1 MTLRIHALRQLCRVA
16 VLLTGTALSLPIGAA
31 APAPLSL
38 RDAVTA
44 ALAHNPDLGS
54 FEFEFRA
61 ADAVRAQAALRPAPS
76 LDVTVENF
84 AGTGEAQGL
93 KSSETTVALS
103 QIIELGGKRDSRVA
117 VAGAARDALTTAR
130 QAAQLDVLAEVTRR
144 FIAVAALQEQVRLN
158 QRAAEL
164 AERTLR
170 ASDLRVRAAKAPHV
184 EFDRDTISLER
195 ARLDERR
202 ARSELEAGRRSLA
215 ALWGANDA
223 VLDGQPLSDIN
234 GDLRHLPQVEP
245 FEALM
250 TRLESSPDFLRFASE
265 ERLREAELRLAAS
278 GRKPD
283 VAFSGGL
290 RRLQGTQ
297 DTALVASFSI
307 PLFAGRR
314 ASSYIAE
321 AAARRD
327 AVGVQREAALIRARA
342 ELYRLYRAMQEEM
355 AAVESL
361 DGTLAPRMEEALKET
376 EYAFERGRYSYL
388 ELTDAQRE
396 YLDLQRAR
404 IDASAQVQLLVA
416 EIERLTNA
424 PLTNP

>member
-1 MTLRIHALRQLCRVA
+1 
-16 VLLTGTALSLPIGAA
+16 
-31 APAPLSL
+31 
-38 RDAVTA
+38 
-44 ALAHNPDLGS
+44 
-54 FEFEFRA
+54 
-61 ADAVRAQAALRPAPS
+61 
-76 LDVTVENF
+76 
-84 AGTGEAQGL
+84 
-93 KSSETTVALS
+93 
-103 QIIELGGKRDSRVA
+103 
-117 VAGAARDALTTAR
+117 
-130 QAAQLDVLAEVTRR
+130 
-144 FIAVAALQEQVRLN
+144 
-158 QRAAEL
+158 
-164 AERTLR
+164 
-170 ASDLRVRAAKAPHV
+170 
-184 EFDRDTISLER
+184 
-195 ARLDERR
+195 
-202 ARSELEAGRRSLA
+202 
-215 ALWGANDA
+215 LWGANDA

>member
-184 EFDRDTISLER
+184 EFDRATISLER

>member
-164 AERTLR
+164 AERPLR

-184 EFDRDTISLER
+184 EFDRATISLER

>member
-184 EFDRDTISLER
+184 EFDRATISLER

-234 GDLRHLPQVEP
+234 GDLRHLPV
-245 FEALM
+245 FIM
-250 TRLESSPDFLRFASE
+250 
-265 ERLREAELRLAAS
+265 
-278 GRKPD
+278 K
-283 VAFSGGL
+283 
-290 RRLQGTQ
+290 
-297 DTALVASFSI
+297 
-307 PLFAGRR
+307 
-314 ASSYIAE
+314 
-321 AAARRD
+321 
-327 AVGVQREAALIRARA
+327 
-342 ELYRLYRAMQEEM
+342 
-355 AAVESL
+355 
-361 DGTLAPRMEEALKET
+361 K
-376 EYAFERGRYSYL
+376 
-388 ELTDAQRE
+388 
-396 YLDLQRAR
+396 
-404 IDASAQVQLLVA
+404 
-416 EIERLTNA
+416 EIELQFHIGIM
-424 PLTNP
+424 